1 MKKTSKAKYAL
12 LSVGLAAALAFTAFV
27 PVACSCTPIEAPE
40 FEIKKIIDFADGAN
54 TDVFFASDGWNNGG
68 SFNVE
73 WDASAVTYE
82 DDVAKLSVIEAPESA
97 TKPYYGAELR
107 SAKWYHYGYYSVSM
121 KPSNVPGSV
130 STFFTYTGPSEL
142 GADGEANPWDEI
154 DIEFLGT
161 DTTRVQFNYYVDGNN
176 TKKGHEKWYDLG
188 FDASE
193 AFHTY
198 GFLWEKDRITWYVDN
213 EPVYQVE
220 REDSA
225 EGIPETPS
233 RIMMSHW
240 VVNEDGEKWAG
251 AAYDGSAT
259 ESVYQWVGCTSEPQD
274 PYVEETPEVPAGD
287 VTFTAGEDIG
297 LTFVNSDNVGNPYTI
312 DQPEDKKSAEVTYT
326 EIGQTYANLVA
337 AVADEDEGKNAY
349 GMTLTNNGEAAVN
362 VRVDVRDTVNIVS
375 DSSGVTYPETPRHS
389 CLNTNAFYREAG
401 TEEWTSA
408 TTDNSWGG
416 STFVFEAGK
425 TYELIVVY
433 DTETFTCQD
442 IVLTGEYSVSDIT
455 IFIDSHVANGP
466 YSGDVKIEHINFG
479 TATVTEGEEPETP
492 VEPPVTTVNIE
503 QGATYQVNPIEDA
516 ATVAFENYTGNT
528 SDGTYTVEKGAD
540 NKSATITYTKDGVLS
555 SWKNAAVDY
564 APEAGTNVFVVK
576 IKNNGDVTANV
587 RINMMTY
594 SPEQATLN
602 AGATQD
608 GVGVLT
614 DIEYG
619 GSFFTVN
626 AGATITAVV
635 YYTGAPTQVQF
646 MIDSHVSDLETV
658 SGSITISDFAFGTAT
673 PVKA

>member
-40 FEIKKIIDFADGAN
+40 FEIKKIIDFADGEN

-97 TKPYYGAELR
+97 SASKPYYGAELR

-130 STFFTYTGPSEL
+130 STFFTYTGSSEL

-161 DTTRVQFNYYVDGNN
+161 DTTRVQFNYYVDGDN
-176 TKKGHEKWYDLG
+176 TKKGHEKWYNLG

-240 VVNEDGEKWAG
+240 VVNENGKEWAG

-274 PYVEETPEVPAGD
+274 PYVEPTPEVPAGD

-297 LTFVNSDNVGNPYTI
+297 LTFVNSDSVGNPYTI
-312 DQPEDKKSAEVTYT
+312 NQPEDKKSAEVTYT
-326 EIGQTYANLVA
+326 ELGQTYANLFA

-349 GMTLTNNGEAAVN
+349 GMTLTNDGDAAVN

-375 DSSGVTYPETPRHS
+375 DSTGTAYPDTPRHS

-408 TTDNSWGG
+408 VTDNSWGG

-455 IFIDSHVANGP
+455 IFIDSHVADGP

-492 VEPPVTTVNIE
+492 A
-503 QGATYQVNPIEDA
+503 GANMSGA
-516 ATVAFENYTGNT
+516 YTWG
-528 SDGTYTVEKGAD
+528 SPTYTLAP
-540 NKSATITYTKDGVLS
+540 SAGGTVLGVTYDGLGQ
-555 SWKNAAVDY
+555 Y
-564 APEAGTNVFVVK
+564 AGMGMDIAAGTNNTVTVTIRNLGDAAVEVK
-576 IKNNGDVTANV
+576 VDVG
-587 RINMMTY
+587 Y
-594 SPEQATLN
+594 QADGQGALTVLN
-602 AGATQD
+602 ASASYNDGSDHESELGGDKGAYFNVAAKGT
-608 GVGVLT
+608 L
-614 DIEYG
+614 
-619 GSFFTVN
+619 
-626 AGATITAVV
+626 
-635 YYTGAPTQVQF
+635 
-646 MIDSHVSDLETV
+646 TV
-658 SGSITISDFAFGTAT
+658 SVTCDTAT
-673 PVKA
+673 HAIEKMNFMFDSYGANYATAAGNIELSNLVFSTVTL

>member
-337 AVADEDEGKNAY
+337 AVADEDAGKNAY

-375 DSSGVTYPETPRHS
+375 DSSGAGYDDGTPRHS

-492 VEPPVTTVNIE
+492 ELEPVIE
-503 QGATYQVNPIEDA
+503 EGATYAANPLSGEDA
-516 ATVAFENYTGNT
+516 VAMTFAA
-528 SDGTYTVEKGAD
+528 SAYTVTAAAD
-540 NKSATITYTKDGVLS
+540 NKSMDVTYTGV
-555 SWKNAAVDY
+555 KGNAYAVVNAMY
-564 APEAGTNVFVVK
+564 ASEAGDNAFSFKVT
-576 IKNNGDVTANV
+576 NNGDAAVNLRVNLLNSGANV
-587 RINMMTY
+587 NV
-594 SPEQATLN
+594 
-602 AGATQD
+602 GATQD
-608 GVGVLT
+608 GVGVRT
-614 DIEYG
+614 DMEWG
-619 GSFFTVN
+619 GSFFTVDPDE
-626 AGATITAVV
+626 TITGVV
-635 YYTGAPTQVQF
+635 YFGAEITEVQF
-646 MIDSHVSDLETV
+646 MPDSSIGDETAR
-658 SGSITISDFAFGTAT
+658 SGNLSFSEYKFGAFE
-673 PVKA
+673 PVKL